1 MASSSGSFSTYPA
14 YVQLRTESN
23 IASRDEANNRTL
35 VRTSVYIDISG
46 GGASSSGGS
55 VNLSVNGVGTSG
67 SFGSVNWANGA
78 HVVISNFDVW
88 VNHNANG
95 EQGNISFSASGSAGG
110 WGSASNG
117 SSLGGFSNYDRSPGI
132 PAFSY
137 VTRTTDS
144 LAVGVNTVSSP
155 AGTATYYI
163 ERSENDGA
171 WADSRTG
178 RTTTYSGLAQGSS
191 QRFRSR
197 ASNSDG
203 YSGYSY
209 SAYYAIPSVPSAPSI
224 GVSVPSSK
232 SLTVAAGTS
241 AANGATVTSYS
252 CEASPDDGATWLG
265 SDPMTSRSLFFEGL
279 QGGAT
284 YRFRV
289 FSANEMGE
297 SSRTTSSSVFVPS
310 GGKRWNGSAFVPT
323 SVARRFTA
331 SGWQDLTVAKRFTAS
346 GWEDLS

>member
-1 MASSSGSFSTYPA
+1 MATVQSSFSGEPQW
-14 YVQLRTESN
+14 VQLRTNCYIQTSD
-23 IASRDEANNRTL
+23 SANNRSL
-35 VRTSVYIDISG
+35 VRSDLYIIISG
-46 GGASSSGGS
+46 GGASSYDITGTLTTAGVSTS
-55 VNLSVNGVGTSG
+55 VNIGYQ
-67 SFGSVNWANGA
+67 NWADGA
-78 HVVISNFDVW
+78 HLVKGGHDVW
-88 VNHNANG
+88 VGHDANG
-95 EQGNISFSASGSAGG
+95 YLGSVGFSGSSTTGG
-110 WGSASNG
+110 WGNASNG
-117 SSLGGFSNYDRSPGI
+117 GTLTGFQNYDRSPGT

-137 VTRTTDS
+137 VTRTTNS

-163 ERSENDGA
+163 ERSENNGA

-232 SLTVAAGTS
+232 SLTVTAGTS